1 VEPLSDDPKAEG
13 PFETGDFYCAVVEWG
28 LQTGATLTTLA
39 KAEKFVT
46 TAIDAVIDVEM
57 SKETALRIGDID
69 PIVYEPEV
77 LSFFRPADPPITSGL
92 KLAAFGRQPPFPD
105 PEPRFTPLSF
115 QQASAMLCQG
125 LACAAEH
132 AAKRSGS

>member
-28 LQTGATLTTLA
+28 LQTGATLTTVA

-77 LSFFRPADPPITSGL
+77 LSFFPP
-92 KLAAFGRQPPFPD
+92 R
-105 PEPRFTPLSF
+105 
-115 QQASAMLCQG
+115 
-125 LACAAEH
+125 
-132 AAKRSGS
+132 